1 LTATT
6 GSGAP
11 IDEEVYV
18 RCLDPSPLK
27 SPVQQ
32 VSSAM
37 FRPVDE
43 GVGKGVQLG
52 NKGR

>member
-1 LTATT
+1 LTTTT

-18 RCLDPSPLK
+18 RCLDPSPLE
-27 SPVQQ
+27 SLVQQ
-32 VSSAM
+32 VSSALI
-37 FRPVDE
+37 RPADE

-52 NKGR
+52 NKAR